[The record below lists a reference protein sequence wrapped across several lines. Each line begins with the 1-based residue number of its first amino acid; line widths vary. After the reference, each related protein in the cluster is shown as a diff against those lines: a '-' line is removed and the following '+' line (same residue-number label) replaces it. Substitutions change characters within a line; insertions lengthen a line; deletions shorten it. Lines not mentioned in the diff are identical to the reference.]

1 MKSDTAATATEQSA
15 SSVKTAQ
22 RVAIGSQ
29 EYNEILEFLYDEAH
43 LLDNMKFAEW
53 GKLLAEDLVYTVPLR
68 TTRKA
73 AENAKTIVRSVQH
86 YDDNFRSIMGRIAR
100 LTTASA
106 WAEDPPSRIR
116 RMVSNVRVYRSAEA
130 NEFHVD
136 SYLLVTRNRFES
148 EDFDLMSAER
158 HDLLRRDGNRY
169 RIARREVILDQ
180 AVLGMQNLAFFL

>member
-1 MKSDTAATATEQSA
+1 MTTETATTADHPA
-15 SSVKTAQ
+15 SSPDLAD

-53 GKLLAEDLVYTVPLR
+53 GKLLTADLVYTVPLR

-116 RMVSNVRVYRSAEA
+116 RMVSNVRVYRSAKPD
-130 NEFHVD
+130 EFRVH

-158 HDLLRRDGNRY
+158 RDLLRRDGSHY
-169 RIARREVILDQ
+169 QIARRDVILDQ